1 MALRSVN
8 DCLQLK
14 RGEKRVL
21 DDWRGEVELVGDVG
35 RIDGRQRS
43 IAHRS
48 SSSQRCLYHWIRMWI
63 ANVHLLRNVVVE
75 NRIAVLLGEVHFVGF
90 YSSFLLHF
98 LTSDQIDRLG
108 HQRNRFFLSRLFIQ
122 LPQLRYVARLQIL
135 RRLRLH
141 VGIQVLHRSF
151 LTIHRC
157 VQMIHRSIHLWLHV
171 GIQVL
176 HLIH

>member
-48 SSSQRCLYHWIRMWI
+48 SSSLRCLYHWIRMWI

-75 NRIAVLLGEVHFVGF
+75 NRIAVLLGESISLVSIPH
-90 YSSFLLHF
+90 SSSIF
-98 LTSDQIDRLG
+98 SPPI
-108 HQRNRFFLSRLFIQ
+108 
-122 LPQLRYVARLQIL
+122 
-135 RRLRLH
+135 
-141 VGIQVLHRSF
+141 
-151 LTIHRC
+151 
-157 VQMIHRSIHLWLHV
+157 RSIDWGTS
-171 GIQVL
+171 GIDSSCLVSL
-176 HLIH
+176 YNSLSCVM

>member
-90 YSSFLLHF
+90 YSSFLDWG
-98 LTSDQIDRLG
+98 TSGIDSSCLVSLY
-108 HQRNRFFLSRLFIQ
+108 NSLS
-122 LPQLRYVARLQIL
+122 
-135 RRLRLH
+135 
-141 VGIQVLHRSF
+141 
-151 LTIHRC
+151 C
-157 VQMIHRSIHLWLHV
+157 VM
-171 GIQVL
+171 
-176 HLIH
+176 